1 MIMSDIEERRWKN
14 FDRIQGEILGDNRV
28 TPPIPAGRSLCVASV
43 NEIGVHRMIVN
54 DNPIRSTSLDTMV
67 PPIRIFDLDTGELV
81 EDERYYKYGTT
92 YQCTEV

>member
-1 MIMSDIEERRWKN
+1 MSDIEERRWKN
-14 FDRIQGEILGDNRV
+14 FDRIQGEILGDHRV
-28 TPPIPAGRSLCVASV
+28 IPPIPAGRFLCVASV
-43 NEIGVHRMIVN
+43 NEIEVHRMIVN

-81 EDERYYKYGTT
+81 EDERYYNYGMT